1 MPSIEQSSRDR
12 EAENVEAV
20 TQAREEFEAAF
31 RRSRRGKLWRHWEG
45 MTLTV
50 FKRKGDGYFGW
61 SISDSEG
68 PRFSPGGFEHEEG
81 GSSALASELS
91 VGE

>member
-1 MPSIEQSSRDR
+1 
-12 EAENVEAV
+12 
-20 TQAREEFEAAF
+20 
-31 RRSRRGKLWRHWEG
+31 

-50 FKRKGDGYFGW
+50 FKRKGDGDFGL

-81 GSSALASELS
+81 ARVPWHRS
-91 VGE
+91 